1 MLIVTSN
8 EIPGHR
14 IDAVFGEVMGL
25 TVRSRDIGSQMLAG
39 FRSLGGGELP
49 EMTRALYESRQEVM
63 ARMVNEAQ
71 QRGANAIV
79 AMRFDTSEMG
89 TNWTEVCAYGT
100 AVYVLPLGEGEP
112 GATGQSIYLTKQP
125 QQGAGQSAP
134 SQPATPTQP
143 GAQQPGQQFPGQ
155 SQPGAQQPGQQF
167 PGQQFPGQSQY

>member
-8 EIPGHR
+8 KIPGHR

-25 TVRSRDIGSQMLAG
+25 TVRSRDLGSQMIAG

-49 EMTRALYESRQEVM
+49 EMTKALYESRQEVM

-89 TNWTEVCAYGT
+89 GNWTEVCAYGT
-100 AVYVLPLGEGEP
+100 AVFAIPLAEGEP
-112 GATGQSIYLTKQP
+112 GATGQSIYLT
-125 QQGAGQSAP
+125 SV
-134 SQPATPTQP
+134 T
-143 GAQQPGQQFPGQ
+143 AQQ
-155 SQPGAQQPGQQF
+155 SEQPTTSAAPQEHAAP
-167 PGQQFPGQSQY
+167 PEI

>member
-8 EIPGHR
+8 KIPGHR

-25 TVRSRDIGSQMLAG
+25 TVRSRDIGSQMMAG

-49 EMTRALYESRQEVM
+49 EMTKALYESRQEVM

-89 TNWTEVCAYGT
+89 SNWTEVCAYGT
-100 AVYVLPLGEGEP
+100 AVFAIPLAEGEP
-112 GATGQSIYLTKQP
+112 GATGQSIYLASA
-125 QQGAGQSAP
+125 AGQSIYLA
-134 SQPATPTQP
+134 SAAGQQPAQP
-143 GAQQPGQQFPGQ
+143 APPAPPAPPVPPAPQPPQQPFQQ
-155 SQPGAQQPGQQF
+155 
-167 PGQQFPGQSQY
+167 